1 MKLYLVQHAESKR
14 REEDP
19 SRPLSEKGWSDI
31 RKVAKYA
38 EKHLDIEVSQII
50 HSGKLRAKQTAEVL
64 AEYLQP
70 TNGLR
75 AAESLE
81 PLAEPNVWK
90 NRLDEITEDIMIVGH
105 LPHLGKLAGHL
116 LTEDEGKDVVTFRN
130 GGIVCLDREESG
142 RWSVQWVVTPEIIP

>member
-38 EKHLDIEVSQII
+38 EKHLHIEVRQII

-64 AEYLQP
+64 AEHLHP
-70 TNGLR
+70 TNMTAADGL
-75 AAESLE
+75 ELLVD
-81 PLAEPNVWK
+81 PKVWK
-90 NRLDEITEDIMIVGH
+90 NRLDEITEDILIVGH

-116 LTEDEGKDVVTFRN
+116 LTED
-130 GGIVCLDREESG
+130 
-142 RWSVQWVVTPEIIP
+142 